1 MDFHST
7 YDDLF
12 APPDPGLARLSSG
25 ELVVFTAA
33 DAGALRVNPAV
44 SHQGLEHATAVAATT
59 GQSYPMEMTGL
70 RRLFE
75 PSTFVKS
82 GAEHRPGKQLLSHVM
97 SPRAVSQLRDS
108 LGAEVRRALDEGV
121 ERGEIELRSAL
132 AEPVVAAFWQAA
144 VGFEP
149 EATQEYVRL
158 STAITD
164 CFRTWVTQE
173 QLVAADQAAA
183 ELVERV
189 PAHLARN
196 AKGGRFPFL
205 NDLIARVGA
214 MDGPD
219 RPADPYAMLA
229 AAMLDGFATLAATQ
243 TVLAYS
249 LLDAGVQPADHQAD
263 PSFATNAFME
273 AMRLNSPVAMI
284 VRRAIEDIEHDGLFI
299 PRGTDFIM
307 LWAVSC
313 RDPRAFSDPN
323 QFVLDRGTRTSQFTF
338 GGGPYICGGRNV
350 ARIVGETLA
359 AEMASGGFA
368 LEFAG
373 EPTLIHDRTGR
384 DVTTLP
390 VRVSKV

>member
-1 MDFHST
+1 M
-7 YDDLF
+7 
-12 APPDPGLARLSSG
+12 
-25 ELVVFTAA
+25 
-33 DAGALRVNPAV
+33 
-44 SHQGLEHATAVAATT
+44 
-59 GQSYPMEMTGL
+59 
-70 RRLFE
+70 
-75 PSTFVKS
+75 
-82 GAEHRPGKQLLSHVM
+82 
-97 SPRAVSQLRDS
+97 
-108 LGAEVRRALDEGV
+108 
-121 ERGEIELRSAL
+121 
-132 AEPVVAAFWQAA
+132 
-144 VGFEP
+144 
-149 EATQEYVRL
+149 
-158 STAITD
+158 
-164 CFRTWVTQE
+164 TQE
-173 QLVAADQAAA
+173 QLLAADQAAA
-183 ELVERV
+183 GLVERV

-196 AKGGRFPFL
+196 AEGGRFPFL
-205 NDLIARVGA
+205 NDLIARVSA

-263 PSFATNAFME
+263 ASFATNAFME

-359 AEMASGGFA
+359 AEMAHGGFA

-384 DVTTLP
+384 DVIRAAGPGLEG
-390 VRVSKV
+390 VSPQAIHLRQERTSCLTSPTSNPMGTFSPSTSLSASAS

>member
-1 MDFHST
+1 M
-7 YDDLF
+7 
-12 APPDPGLARLSSG
+12 
-25 ELVVFTAA
+25 
-33 DAGALRVNPAV
+33 
-44 SHQGLEHATAVAATT
+44 
-59 GQSYPMEMTGL
+59 
-70 RRLFE
+70 
-75 PSTFVKS
+75 
-82 GAEHRPGKQLLSHVM
+82 
-97 SPRAVSQLRDS
+97 
-108 LGAEVRRALDEGV
+108 
-121 ERGEIELRSAL
+121 
-132 AEPVVAAFWQAA
+132 
-144 VGFEP
+144 
-149 EATQEYVRL
+149 
-158 STAITD
+158 
-164 CFRTWVTQE
+164 TQE
-173 QLVAADQAAA
+173 QLLAADQAAA

-205 NDLIARVGA
+205 NDLIARVSA

-323 QFVLDRGTRTSQFTF
+323 QFVLDRGTRTNQYTF

-359 AEMASGGFA
+359 RRDGYGRLRARVRRRADIDPRPHWSRRDRAAGPA
-368 LEFAG
+368 LEGLSRRAS
-373 EPTLIHDRTGR
+373 TYGR
-384 DVTTLP
+384 RESHV
-390 VRVSKV
+390 

>member
-1 MDFHST
+1 M
-7 YDDLF
+7 
-12 APPDPGLARLSSG
+12 
-25 ELVVFTAA
+25 
-33 DAGALRVNPAV
+33 NPAV

-158 STAITD
+158 STTVTD
-164 CFRTWVTQE
+164 CFRTGVTQE
-173 QLVAADQAAA
+173 QLLAADQAAA

-205 NDLIARVGA
+205 NDLIARVSA
-214 MDGPD
+214 MDGPY

-263 PSFATNAFME
+263 PASRR
-273 AMRLNSPVAMI
+273 MRSW
-284 VRRAIEDIEHDGLFI
+284 RRCGST
-299 PRGTDFIM
+299 PR
-307 LWAVSC
+307 S
-313 RDPRAFSDPN
+313 R
-323 QFVLDRGTRTSQFTF
+323 
-338 GGGPYICGGRNV
+338 
-350 ARIVGETLA
+350 
-359 AEMASGGFA
+359 
-368 LEFAG
+368 
-373 EPTLIHDRTGR
+373 
-384 DVTTLP
+384 
-390 VRVSKV
+390 